1 MPAETCRG
9 VNEGLPGTGREDLHH
24 FMQQDGNMPWRVQ
37 ASIEESGRALRSV
50 EGTLAFMKKLIFLA
64 CAAAAAGCSPVT
76 LSVTLF
82 ADSSRLVES
91 QVQRDKHARDAK
103 IVMIDVRGVIAEK
116 AEGGLLGGT
125 GVSVDDL
132 AVRLRKAEEDSSVKA
147 VILRINSPG
156 GTVTGSDIMYREV
169 RRFAAESRKP
179 VVASLGEVAAS
190 GGYYLALAA
199 DRIIAEP
206 TSVTGSIGVIMPTL
220 NVSEGLNRI
229 GIHSRSIKS
238 GKNKDLANPLE
249 PMRDEHYA
257 VLQATVDEFYER
269 FKGLVIERR
278 TRPAMAGVRSLEMSR
293 VDDLTDG
300 RVVTGERAAAF
311 WLVDQT
317 GGVSEAFA
325 IAKGLA
331 GIDSA
336 TLVKYFSEGSARPRT
351 PYAGSAAQQ
360 GMEIN
365 LVQIRAGML
374 TGLGYGGVYY
384 LWMGP

>member
-1 MPAETCRG
+1 
-9 VNEGLPGTGREDLHH
+9 
-24 FMQQDGNMPWRVQ
+24 MPWRVQ
-37 ASIEESGRALRSV
+37 ASIERSGCALRSV

-132 AVRLRKAEEDSSVKA
+132 ALRLRKAEEDSSVKA

-156 GTVTGSDIMYREV
+156 GTVTGSDMMYREV

-257 VLQATVDEFYER
+257 VLQVTVDEFYER
-269 FKGLVIERR
+269 FKGLVVERR

-293 VDDLTDG
+293 VNELTDG

-311 WLVDQT
+311 GLVDQT

-336 TLVKYFSEGSARPRT
+336 TLVKYFAEGSVRPRT
-351 PYAGSAAQQ
+351 PYAGSEAQQ

-374 TGLGYGGVYY
+374 TGSGYGGVYY